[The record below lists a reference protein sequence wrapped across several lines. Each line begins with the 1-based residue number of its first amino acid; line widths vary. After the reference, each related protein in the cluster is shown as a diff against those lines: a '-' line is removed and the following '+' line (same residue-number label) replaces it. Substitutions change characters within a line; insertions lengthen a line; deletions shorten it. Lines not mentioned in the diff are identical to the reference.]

1 MANVGPTA
9 VPPPPPPPTALPPP
23 PPPRARRPLLLAGA
37 AGLVVGVLASIGV
50 VAITGDD
57 DPSSD
62 VVATDDTSGDQTA
75 PARTDAETEASP
87 PTTTGPLADP
97 TYVTLASVLYPDD
110 VSALRQMLDHFDFPA
125 WWWLPDSV
133 APAGDPFSTVQSVVA
148 EDSLLDDGVSV
159 AGAFARSTTFY
170 LPTTDLATVEAAVV
184 ASVPTDQFDVEEG
197 KARRSATEN
206 SGRSEVTYVIYAPD
220 TYVNTLYVNVK
231 QVGPYDA
238 TTADGIEVNM
248 RWDVQVER
256 PPSQVPTGPG
266 NEKSFLSAAP
276 VAGFMRWSSTEL
288 SVTTVRGIGAGGS
301 YTAWMTAPGD
311 EFDKTISFLTDSEN
325 FPGRLKLVQPGQF
338 TTPEFWQQPMAWD
351 DFLGSYNISKPST
364 GSVDNL
370 LFSLEFPLT

>member
-1 MANVGPTA
+1 M
-9 VPPPPPPPTALPPP
+9 
-23 PPPRARRPLLLAGA
+23 LLAGA
-37 AGLVVGVLASIGV
+37 VGLVVGVLATVGV
-50 VAITGDD
+50 VALTGDD

-62 VVATDDTSGDQTA
+62 VAATDDTGGAQAGPTG
-75 PARTDAETEASP
+75 TDAETEASP
-87 PTTTGPLADP
+87 PTTTSSLPDP
-97 TYVTLASVLYPDD
+97 THMTLASVLYPGD
-110 VSALRQMLDHFDFPA
+110 VTALREMLNRFDFPA
-125 WWWLPDSV
+125 WWWLPDRV

-170 LPTTDLATVEAAVV
+170 LPTTDLTAVEAAVV
-184 ASVPTDQFDVEEG
+184 ASVPTDEFDVEEG
-197 KARRSATEN
+197 KAKRSTTEN

-220 TYVNTLYVNVK
+220 TYVNTLYVSVK

-238 TTADGIEVNM
+238 ATSDGIEVNV

-266 NEKSFLSAAP
+266 NEKAFLAAAP

-301 YTAWMTAPGD
+301 YTAWMRAPGD
-311 EFDKTISFLTDSEN
+311 EFDKTIAFLTDSEN
-325 FPGRLKLVQPGQF
+325 FPGRLKLVQPGEF

-364 GSVDNL
+364 GSGNDL